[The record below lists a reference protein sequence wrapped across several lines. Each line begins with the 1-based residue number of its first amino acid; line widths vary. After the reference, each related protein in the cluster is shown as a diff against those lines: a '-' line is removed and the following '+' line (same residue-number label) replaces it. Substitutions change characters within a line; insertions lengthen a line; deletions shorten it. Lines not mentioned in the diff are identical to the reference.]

1 VLNKYHA
8 KRTWSAIAQR
18 TFDSMAE
25 ARRGEA
31 LRLMELAGEISDLEY
46 QVRFVL
52 SVKPRITYTADFRYT
67 QDGQVIVE
75 DYKGQLLR
83 DTRTKISWVKE
94 KFGIEVR
101 LTK

>member
-1 VLNKYHA
+1 
-8 KRTWSAIAQR
+8 
-18 TFDSMAE
+18 
-25 ARRGEA
+25 
-31 LRLMELAGEISDLEY
+31 LMELAGEISGLEY
-46 QVRFVL
+46 QIPFVL
-52 SVKPRITYTADFRYT
+52 CAKPRITYTADFRYT

-75 DYKGQLLR
+75 DYKGLLLR